1 MKKPFLMLL
10 LVVFMGGAMLLA
22 FGCDAPGEVANT
34 EQEEEEPD
42 EEVTPAPAPVNGDAH
57 NPWDRRDP
65 VGGAVSYEDGTY
77 RGVFA
82 DRDAVQVNIQFT
94 LEDNIITSIGY
105 RLLSHRGID
114 YLEPDTEAT
123 EALKGQH
130 EQILEYLEGKDIR
143 VYLVDLYEPGDFV
156 DDVDGF
162 AGATIRA
169 NKVISAIRDA
179 LNRGVYV
186 Y

>member
-10 LVVFMGGAMLLA
+10 LLFFLVGTMLLA

-34 EQEEEEPD
+34 DQEEEEPND
-42 EEVTPAPAPVNGDAH
+42 EAAPAPAPAEGD
-57 NPWDRRDP
+57 
-65 VGGAVSYEDGTY
+65 VSYEDGTY
-77 RGVFA
+77 RGAFI

-94 LEDNIITSIGY
+94 LEDNIVTSIGY

-114 YLEPDTEAT
+114 YLEPETEAT
-123 EALKGQH
+123 EALKDQH
-130 EQILEYLEGKDIR
+130 EQILDYLEGKDIR
-143 VYLVDLYEPGDFV
+143 EHLADLYEPGDFV
-156 DDVDGF
+156 EDVDGF
-162 AGATIRA
+162 SGATIRA
-169 NKVISAIRDA
+169 NKVISAVRDA